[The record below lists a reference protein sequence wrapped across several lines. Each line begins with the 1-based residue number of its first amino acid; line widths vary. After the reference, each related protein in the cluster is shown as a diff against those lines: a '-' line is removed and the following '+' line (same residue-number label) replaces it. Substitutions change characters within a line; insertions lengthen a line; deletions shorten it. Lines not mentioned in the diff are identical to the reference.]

1 MPIRINLLA
10 ETQAAEDLRRRDP
23 VKRAIIGGILLIAI
37 ALAASSVL
45 QFKVILANRDLNV
58 VQSQIDIHTN
68 EYQRVV
74 SNLKSVNEAKMKLA
88 ALQKLSADRF
98 LQGNLLNAL
107 QKSMVDGVALTRL
120 HLGQSY
126 LLTPGS
132 SGQSGD
138 ENDHPRP
145 ARPPTVTE
153 KIVLT
158 LDAQDSSASPGAQI
172 SKFKDAID
180 SQPYF
185 KAMLDQTNTISLVQI
200 SAPQMGPN
208 GRPFVLFTF
217 ECHFLDH
224 TR

>member
-10 ETQAAEDLRRRDP
+10 EAQAAEDLRRRDP
-23 VKRAIIGGILLIAI
+23 VKRAILGGFLLIAI
-37 ALAASSVL
+37 VLVISSWV

-58 VQSQIDIHTN
+58 VQLEIDNHTN
-68 EYQRVV
+68 EYEHAV
-74 SNLKSVNEAKMKLA
+74 SNFKRVNEVKMKLA
-88 ALQKLSADRF
+88 ALQKLSASRF

-126 LLTPGS
+126 LLAQGS
-132 SGQSGD
+132 TGRPD
-138 ENDHPRP
+138 ENNDHLKTAKP
-145 ARPPTVTE
+145 ATVTE
-153 KIVLT
+153 KILLT
-158 LDAQDSSASPGAQI
+158 LDARDYSANPGDQVN
-172 SKFKDAID
+172 KFKDAID

-185 KAMLDQTNTISLVQI
+185 KIMLDQTNAIRLADL
-200 SAPQMGPN
+200 SAPQMGPD
-208 GRPFVLFTF
+208 GHPFVLFEL